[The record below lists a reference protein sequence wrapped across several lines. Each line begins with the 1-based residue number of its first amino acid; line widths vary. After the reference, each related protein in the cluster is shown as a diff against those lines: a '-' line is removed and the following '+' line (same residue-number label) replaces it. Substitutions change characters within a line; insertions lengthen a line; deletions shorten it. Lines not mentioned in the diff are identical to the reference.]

1 MKPIVVITRSD
12 TGYAREVVRH
22 LCDAGQAPALI
33 LIGSR
38 VESLLFN
45 LRSLRRV
52 MRRLG
57 VVEAIRRLRRSR
69 SAPSFPVE
77 AAALSAQAEQ
87 YGTPLRPYDSVNN
100 GTMILSINAL
110 DDPVVVLAGC
120 GLVDRSVIHVARGGC
135 VNGHPAIL
143 PGIRG
148 VDVVEW
154 ALVGEDEPLGVTA
167 HLVVPQVDA
176 GEILRVE
183 RVEPEAGEDFDAY
196 NHRLVL
202 RQAANLAR
210 AALDVANGSA
220 RKSPNSTDQ
229 GVLRFA
235 APDGVHRE
243 AREAFARRAALAKEQ
258 L

>member
-22 LCDAGQAPALI
+22 LCEAGQAPALI

-52 MRRLG
+52 MRQLG

-69 SAPSFPVE
+69 SAPSFPID
-77 AAALSAQAEQ
+77 APTLAEQ
-87 YGTPLRPYDSVNN
+87 AARHNIPLRQYDSVNN

-110 DDPVVVLAGC
+110 DDPVAVLAGC

-154 ALVGEDEPLGVTA
+154 ALVGQGEPLGVTA

-183 RVEPEAGEDFDAY
+183 RVEPEAGEGFDAY

-210 AALDVANGSA
+210 AALDVSNGSEE
-220 RKSPNSTDQ
+220 KSPNPADI

-235 APDGVHRE
+235 APDSVHRD
-243 AREAFARRAALAKEQ
+243 ARAAFARRTAPMSGGR
-258 L
+258 

>member
-12 TGYAREVVRH
+12 TGYAREVVRL
-22 LCDAGQAPALI
+22 LCDAGQPPALI

-52 MRRLG
+52 IRQLG
-57 VVEAIRRLRRSR
+57 IVEAIRRIRRSR
-69 SAPSFPVE
+69 SARSIPVD
-77 AAALSAQAEQ
+77 APALAAQAERQ
-87 YGTPLRPYDSVNN
+87 GIALRPYDSVNN
-100 GTMILSINAL
+100 GTMILSIDLL
-110 DDPVVVLAGC
+110 DEPVVVLAGC

-154 ALVGEDEPLGVTA
+154 ALAGENEPLGVTA

-183 RVEPEAGEDFDAY
+183 RVEPEPGENYDAY
-196 NHRLVL
+196 NHRLVM
-202 RQAANLAR
+202 RQAANLAQ
-210 AALDVANGSA
+210 AALDLANGSEQ
-220 RKSPNSTDQ
+220 KSPNFADR

-235 APDGVHRE
+235 APDRVHRQ
-243 AREAFARRAALAKEQ
+243 AREAFARRALSPQGER
-258 L
+258 

>member
-1 MKPIVVITRSD
+1 M
-12 TGYAREVVRH
+12 
-22 LCDAGQAPALI
+22 
-33 LIGSR
+33 
-38 VESLLFN
+38 
-45 LRSLRRV
+45 
-52 MRRLG
+52 
-57 VVEAIRRLRRSR
+57 
-69 SAPSFPVE
+69 
-77 AAALSAQAEQ
+77 
-87 YGTPLRPYDSVNN
+87 
-100 GTMILSINAL
+100 
-110 DDPVVVLAGC
+110 
-120 GLVDRSVIHVARGGC
+120 IHVARGGC

-154 ALVGEDEPLGVTA
+154 ALVGENEPLGVTA

-210 AALDVANGSA
+210 AALDVADGTA
-220 RKSPNSTDQ
+220 AKSPNPADR

-235 APDGVHRE
+235 APDHVHRA
-243 AREAFARRAALAKEQ
+243 ARAAFARRAAPIAGGK
-258 L
+258 